1 MARTTR
7 HFSKRMS
14 QRGIT
19 DEIVNTVRRFGVAHG
34 DKIILNKKGCRAAC
48 DLLEKTKRLLD
59 EISETGGYVIVE
71 ANDALITTYRLNS
84 FRG

>member
-7 HFSKRMS
+7 HFNKRMS

-19 DEIVNTVRRFGVAHG
+19 GEIVNTVLRFGVPHG
-34 DKIILNKKGCRAAC
+34 DKIILNKKGCRAVV
-48 DLLEKTKRLLD
+48 DMLEKTKRLLD
-59 EISETGGYVIVE
+59 EISETGGYVVV
-71 ANDALITTYRLNS
+71 ADDGALITTYRLNS

>member
-1 MARTTR
+1 MTRTTQ

-14 QRGIT
+14 HRGIT
-19 DEIVNTVRRFGVAHG
+19 SEIVKTVRRFGVAHG
-34 DKIILNKKGCRAAC
+34 DKIILNKKGYRAAS

-59 EISETGGYVIVE
+59 EISETGGYVVVE
-71 ANDALITTYRLNS
+71 VDDALITTYRLNS

>member
-19 DEIVNTVRRFGVAHG
+19 GEIVDTVRRFGVEHG
-34 DKIILNKKGCRAAC
+34 DKIILNKKGCRAAS
-48 DLLEKTKRLLD
+48 DLLEKIKRLLD
-59 EISETGGYVIVE
+59 EIGETGGYVVVE
-71 ANDALITTYRLNS
+71 ADDALVTTYRLNS

>member
-19 DEIVNTVRRFGVAHG
+19 GEIVNTVRRFGVAHG